1 MGKNKRESHDM
12 ENQYISDAKKYFHRC
27 TPLISEKMGETDV
40 IDAVLFYAVAT
51 EKLLKGILWQI
62 NPIYILEDQ
71 SFKNTA
77 PILYP
82 DKLLKGCDSRGE
94 ISKTPEQNVLTF
106 RKSILRAS
114 AFSETTN
121 QHSGALFRLSN
132 YRDTILHRLVSEVD
146 ANKATAFLLETYSLV
161 TSAYAKEFKIPVSE
175 LVGDA
180 MLAFDAASK
189 RSLAGLTEKIRQKI
203 QHHNSIWNRKKVTPE
218 GIKEIALLEKN
229 VSEDC
234 GYDAVCPSCGNP
246 ARVEYEPDVDWAD
259 GQSYISG
266 VYPTELVCPFC
277 GLEMSDYDELDYLR
291 QQKIVV

>member
-1 MGKNKRESHDM
+1 M
-12 ENQYISDAKKYFHRC
+12 ENKYISDAKKYFHRC
-27 TPLISEKMGETDV
+27 TPLISEKMRETDI
-40 IDAVLFYAVAT
+40 IDVMLFYAVAA

-62 NPIYILEDQ
+62 NPIYILEEQ
-71 SFKNTA
+71 SFRNTA
-77 PILYP
+77 PILYS
-82 DKLLKGCDSRGE
+82 DKLLKECDSRGE

-106 RKSILRAS
+106 RKSILRAG

-146 ANKATAFLLETYSLV
+146 TQKAAAFLLETYSLV

-175 LVGDA
+175 LVGDTI
-180 MLAFDAASK
+180 LAFDAASK
-189 RSLAGLTEKIRQKI
+189 RSLAGLTERIRQKI
-203 QHHNSIWNRKKVTPE
+203 QYHNAVWNRKKVTPE
-218 GIKEIALLEKN
+218 GLKEIASLQKDI
-229 VSEDC
+229 SEDSR
-234 GYDAVCPSCGNP
+234 YDAICPSCSNP

-266 VYPTELVCPFC
+266 VYPIELACPFC
-277 GLEMSDYDELDYLR
+277 GLEMRDYDELDYLR